1 MYNPKAEAWQHCT
14 ERKGVNLHLPHYPAE
29 AWLGATQQEFLEI
42 DNESV
47 IVRRTPPFK
56 QIIDKNRFSYVD
68 YFFRGNEAKEIAV
81 WRPESLAAFQ
91 LPSVAN
97 FNGQIIKF
105 LMRHQS
111 NFIKEICALRR
122 CLKPF
127 YSLCIGSHLPG
138 TLLQVA
144 VLQKFGLCWYIL
156 WKNRDEVASSLK
168 AEMSSCSLFQAYS
181 ALQ

>member
-1 MYNPKAEAWQHCT
+1 M
-14 ERKGVNLHLPHYPAE
+14 HLPRYPAE
-29 AWLGATQQEFLEI
+29 AWLGAMQQEFLEV
-42 DNESV
+42 DNESA
-47 IVRRTPPFK
+47 IVRRTPPSK

-68 YFFRGNEAKEIAV
+68 YFFGGSEAKEIAV
-81 WRPESLAAFQ
+81 WSPESLAAFQ

-127 YSLCIGSHLPG
+127 YSLRMGSYLPG
-138 TLLQVA
+138 TLSQVV
-144 VLQKFGLCWYIL
+144 VLQNFGLCWYGFRKPKTG
-156 WKNRDEVASSLK
+156 WPP
-168 AEMSSCSLFQAYS
+168 C
-181 ALQ
+181 